1 MGGDAADAVPAGIKA
16 LRAFAKAPSHL
27 VSVPVSRHDPRAR
40 RPPLEDCTISSLAS
54 STHHRVATLTSTRVP
69 RSRPTLRRRRPAT

>member
-27 VSVPVSRHDPRAR
+27 VSAPVSRHDPRAR
-40 RPPLEDCTISSLAS
+40 RPPLFSSQSTDARLA
-54 STHHRVATLTSTRVP
+54 
-69 RSRPTLRRRRPAT
+69 RRRLYSVPCVQLVV